1 MILIDKYLF
10 HSVSNSEYIG
20 IITILDYEILL
31 KQCLSKLVLPSL
43 TRQKVL
49 VDLALKT
56 GLNKYR
62 FVTFDVDNNGKII
75 LNTNSYVNVSNDIE
89 KAANSF
95 CNREK
100 ILSIIHFYRVHR
112 KRNFFKK
119 HTIV

>member
-95 CNREK
+95 LQQRKDIINNSL
-100 ILSIIHFYRVHR
+100 LSSTQ
-112 KRNFFKK
+112 KKKFF
-119 HTIV
+119 